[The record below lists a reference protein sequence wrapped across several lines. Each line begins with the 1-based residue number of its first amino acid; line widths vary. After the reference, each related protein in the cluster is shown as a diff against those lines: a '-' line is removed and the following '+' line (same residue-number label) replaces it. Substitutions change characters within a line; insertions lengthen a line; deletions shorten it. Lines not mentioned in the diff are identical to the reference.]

1 MICVIENKKFSLRDV
16 KQASYI
22 SSWGPK
28 EIADFHET
36 IGNKKTPLVKLPG
49 LAKRLGIGNLLLKDE
64 SHRFGL
70 NAFKALGASYAM
82 YRQIEKNPQI
92 KTFCTA
98 TDGNHGRAVA
108 WMARKLGRKAL
119 IYMPQG
125 TVPTRVRAIEKE
137 GAEVLLIDRGYDIAV
152 KMANTRVDEAN
163 KKSGNH
169 FWSLIQDTAWDGYEE
184 IPSDIM
190 KGYWTQIH
198 EITNQ
203 IGKEKIDVLFLQ
215 TGVGSWAAS
224 IIGYIMKE
232 WQNPPACISVE
243 PHSANCLF
251 ESIKTGNRV
260 SVENNE
266 ITTMAGLN
274 CGSVSTLG
282 WQILKNGLVGS
293 ISISDKLSEEAMM
306 TLASPVSGDPVIISG
321 ESGASGLGALIGL
334 CKTHEFN
341 SFKEKICLNKTST
354 VLVINTEGDTDRSN
368 YKRVVTD
375 NIENNFQV

>member
-1 MICVIENKKFSLRDV
+1 MLCVIENKNFSLRDV
-16 KQASYI
+16 KQTSYI
-22 SSWGPK
+22 SSWDPK
-28 EIADFHET
+28 EVADFHET
-36 IGNKKTPLVKLPG
+36 IGNKETPLVKLPG
-49 LAKRLGIGNLLLKDE
+49 LAKHLGIGSLILKDE

-119 IYMPQG
+119 VYMPQG
-125 TVPTRVRAIEKE
+125 TVSDRVRAIKQE
-137 GAEVLLIDRGYDIAV
+137 GADVFVINQAYDIAV
-152 KMANTRVDEAN
+152 KMASTRVDETN

-184 IPSDIM
+184 VPLDIM

-198 EITNQ
+198 EITRQ

-224 IIGYIMKE
+224 IIGYIMKK
-232 WQNPPACISVE
+232 WQNPPVCISVE

-251 ESIKTGNRV
+251 ESIKTGHRV

-266 ITTMAGLN
+266 TTTMAGLN
-274 CGSVSTLG
+274 CGSVSTLA
-282 WQILKNGLVGS
+282 WNILKNGLVGS
-293 ISISDKLSEEAMM
+293 ISISDKLSEEAMI

-334 CKTHEFN
+334 CKMNEFN
-341 SFKEKICLNKTST
+341 NFKEKICLNKTSS

-375 NIENNFQV
+375 NIENNF

>member
-1 MICVIENKKFSLRDV
+1 MLCVIENKNFSLRDT
-16 KQASYI
+16 KQTSYN
-22 SSWGPK
+22 SSWDPK
-28 EIADFHET
+28 EVADFHET
-36 IGNKKTPLVKLPG
+36 IGNKETPLVKLPG
-49 LAKRLGIGNLLLKDE
+49 LAKRLGIGSLLLKDE

-70 NAFKALGASYAM
+70 NAFKVLGASYAM
-82 YRQIEKNPQI
+82 YRQLEKNPQI

-119 IYMPQG
+119 VYMPQG
-125 TVPTRVRAIEKE
+125 TVSDRVRAIKQE
-137 GAEVLLIDRGYDIAV
+137 GADVFVINQAYDIAV
-152 KMANTRVDEAN
+152 KMASTRVDETN

-184 IPSDIM
+184 VPLDIM

-198 EITNQ
+198 EITRQ

-224 IIGYIMKE
+224 IIGYIMKK
-232 WQNPPACISVE
+232 WQNPPVCISVE

-266 ITTMAGLN
+266 TTTMAGLN
-274 CGSVSTLG
+274 CGSVSTLA
-282 WQILKNGLVGS
+282 WNILKNGLVGS
-293 ISISDKLSEEAMM
+293 ISISDKLSEEAMI

-334 CKTHEFN
+334 CKMNEFN
-341 SFKEKICLNKTST
+341 NFKEKICLNKTSS

-375 NIENNFQV
+375 NIENNF

>member
-1 MICVIENKKFSLRDV
+1 MLCVIENKNFSLRDV
-16 KQASYI
+16 KQTSYI
-22 SSWGPK
+22 SSWDPK
-28 EIADFHET
+28 EVADFHET
-36 IGNKKTPLVKLPG
+36 IGNKETPLVKLPG
-49 LAKRLGIGNLLLKDE
+49 LAKHLGIGSLILKDE

-119 IYMPQG
+119 VYMPQG
-125 TVPTRVRAIEKE
+125 TVSDRVRAIKQE
-137 GAEVLLIDRGYDIAV
+137 GADVFVINQTYDIAV
-152 KMANTRVDEAN
+152 KMASTRVDETN

-184 IPSDIM
+184 VPLDIM

-198 EITNQ
+198 EITRQ

-224 IIGYIMKE
+224 IIGYIMKK
-232 WQNPPACISVE
+232 WQNPPVCISVE

-251 ESIKTGNRV
+251 ESIKTGYRV

-266 ITTMAGLN
+266 TTTMAGLN
-274 CGSVSTLG
+274 CGSVSTLA
-282 WQILKNGLVGS
+282 WNILKNGLVGS
-293 ISISDKLSEEAMM
+293 ISISDKLSEEAMI

-334 CKTHEFN
+334 CKMNEFN
-341 SFKEKICLNKTST
+341 NFKEKICLNKTSS

-375 NIENNFQV
+375 NIENNF

>member
-1 MICVIENKKFSLRDV
+1 MLCVIENKNFSLRDV
-16 KQASYI
+16 KQTSYI
-22 SSWGPK
+22 SSWDPK
-28 EIADFHET
+28 EVADFHET
-36 IGNKKTPLVKLPG
+36 IGNKETPLVKLPG
-49 LAKRLGIGNLLLKDE
+49 LAKHLGIGSLILKDE

-119 IYMPQG
+119 VYMPQG
-125 TVPTRVRAIEKE
+125 TVSDRVRAIKQE
-137 GAEVLLIDRGYDIAV
+137 GADVFVINQAYDIAV
-152 KMANTRVDEAN
+152 KMASTRVDEAN

-184 IPSDIM
+184 VPLDIM

-198 EITNQ
+198 EITRQ

-224 IIGYIMKE
+224 IIGYIMKK
-232 WQNPPACISVE
+232 WQNPPVCISVE

-251 ESIKTGNRV
+251 ESIKTGYRV

-266 ITTMAGLN
+266 TTTMAGLN
-274 CGSVSTLG
+274 CGSVSTLA
-282 WQILKNGLVGS
+282 WNILKNGLVGS
-293 ISISDKLSEEAMM
+293 ISISDKLSEEAMI

-341 SFKEKICLNKTST
+341 NFKEKICLNKTSS

-375 NIENNFQV
+375 NIENNF

>member
-1 MICVIENKKFSLRDV
+1 MICVIENKNFSLRDA
-16 KQASYI
+16 KQILYN
-22 SSWGPK
+22 SSWDPK
-28 EIADFHET
+28 EVADFHKT

-49 LAKRLGIGNLLLKDE
+49 LAKHLGIGSLLLKDE

-119 IYMPQG
+119 IYMPKG
-125 TVPTRVRAIEKE
+125 TVSDRVKAIEQE
-137 GAEVLLIDRGYDIAV
+137 GADVFVIDQAYDIAV
-152 KMANTRVDEAN
+152 KMASTRVDEAN

-184 IPSDIM
+184 VPLDIM

-198 EITNQ
+198 EITRQ

-232 WQNPPACISVE
+232 WQNPPVCISVE

-251 ESIKTGNRV
+251 ESIKIGNRV
-260 SVENNE
+260 SVENND
-266 ITTMAGLN
+266 TTIMAGLN
-274 CGSVSTLG
+274 CGSVSILA
-282 WQILKNGLVGS
+282 WPILKYGLTAS
-293 ISISDKLSEEAMM
+293 ILIPDKLSEEAMKI
-306 TLASPVSGDPVIISG
+306 LAHPISDDQFVISG

-334 CKTHEFN
+334 CQTHDLRT
-341 SFKEKICLNKTST
+341 FKEKICLNKTST

-368 YKRVVTD
+368 YERVMND
-375 NIENNFQV
+375 NI